1 MIIGGDT
8 IRRPTLLAL
17 LVSIL
22 LAMIGG
28 LFFWE
33 KDSSADQI
41 AACRSNVTADCLLD
55 IGVLLMSQKQSQRI
69 DTRPG
74 TQLAALGRLEDA
86 QALFLQQALDRGQT
100 KEAASVTALRAIST
114 HQLLAELN
122 VGLDLEA
129 ALLEVPYAHV
139 GNLWLAG
146 LELLGEDPYGVRPF
160 HSGEPPLP
168 HSSSVVAAMA
178 SHIVL
183 WVKTGSPKSSAWQL
197 KYAAELRA
205 RLGDQAGVLEVLQQ
219 MEFNAQ
225 SAIFSEHVFR
235 VAGVDAVLTMVQQ
248 SEGSYPHSL
257 LVAAGAESDSERAE
271 ALLSKAFDI
280 FANRKVWPDFGL
292 MERAVRRGADL
303 GYLTHARSLA
313 DRMAEL
319 ADTTEYPFEVFAHI
333 DTANALYFAGAEP
346 TAVAARLD
354 VAESLFPGDP
364 SQVVAVGLIGGP
376 MQWEKSGLA
385 REARW
390 QIASVAAYIGDI
402 DRAKRMLDGLDE
414 PVTAWLGFVAENLP
428 VSSLSQLM
436 VFAEQKLPPHDYAY
450 VAGQFARFSAT
461 SERSTQ
467 HHEWALGLARDV
479 ATNGQIR
486 GERSV
491 QIYNALARVSFGA
504 GDVALGRI
512 TLANMAEDAL
522 EKRDGAAL
530 INAGFLYGVYSSN

>member
-1 MIIGGDT
+1 
-8 IRRPTLLAL
+8 
-17 LVSIL
+17 
-22 LAMIGG
+22 MIGG
-28 LFFWE
+28 LLFWE

-55 IGVLLMSQKQSQRI
+55 VGVLLMSQKQSQRI

-74 TQLAALGRLEDA
+74 TQLAALGRFEDA

-100 KEAASVTALRAIST
+100 TEAASVAALQAIST
-114 HQLLAELN
+114 HQFLTALTAT
-122 VGLDLEA
+122 LDVDEA
-129 ALLEVPYAHV
+129 LVRVPFADA

-146 LELLGEDPYGVRPF
+146 LDLLGEDPYGVRPF
-160 HSGEPPLP
+160 HSGEPPSP
-168 HSSSVVAAMA
+168 HSSSLVAAMA
-178 SHIVL
+178 SRIVL
-183 WVKTGSPKSSAWQL
+183 WVETGSPKSSAWQL
-197 KYAAELRA
+197 KDAAELRA
-205 RLGDQAGVLEVLQQ
+205 RLGDRVGVLEVLQL
-219 MEFNAQ
+219 MESNAQ
-225 SAIFSEHVFR
+225 SATFSEHVFK
-235 VAGVDAVLTMVQQ
+235 VAGVDTVLAMVQR

-257 LVAAGAESDSERAE
+257 LAAAGAVASNERAE
-271 ALLSKAFDI
+271 ALLSEAFDI
-280 FANRKVWPDFGL
+280 FASRKIWPEFGL
-292 MERAVRRGADL
+292 MERVVRRSADL

-333 DTANALYFAGAEP
+333 DTANALYFAGAEL

-364 SQVVAVGLIGGP
+364 SKVVAVGLIGGP

-530 INAGFLYGVYSSN
+530 INAGFLYRVYSSN